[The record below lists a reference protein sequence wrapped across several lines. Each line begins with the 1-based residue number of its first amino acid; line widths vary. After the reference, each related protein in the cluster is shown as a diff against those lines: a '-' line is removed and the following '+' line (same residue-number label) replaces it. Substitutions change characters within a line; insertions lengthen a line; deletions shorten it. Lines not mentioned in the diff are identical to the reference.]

1 VYEHVDNED
10 CDCFCFQGVEFFDE
24 KLNALFMA
32 WLLDHGTE
40 GAIAFLYRQRVCDD
54 VCLLIAQLL
63 CDIWGW
69 N

>member
-1 VYEHVDNED
+1 VYERVDDED

-40 GAIAFLYRQRVCDD
+40 
-54 VCLLIAQLL
+54 LLLGIVFVHFRTDKE
-63 CDIWGW
+63 CVMMFVF
-69 N
+69 